1 MKFLGEVVEV
11 GSGVSNLQP
20 GDRVV
25 VPFPIACGNCYY
37 CENELFSLCDNSNPN
52 GWMTENLYGQPSGGL
67 FGYSHMLGA
76 RREQAT
82 TLPETERY
90 MIQSRQ
96 HGHAK

>member
-1 MKFLGEVVEV
+1 PKDHRLCEKGKGKRRNSFHRKCLCFLTCLLMG
-11 GSGVSNLQP
+11 
-20 GDRVV
+20 
-25 VPFPIACGNCYY
+25 
-37 CENELFSLCDNSNPN
+37 NPN